1 MKLPVVLAALL
12 ALALP
17 ATAAAQ
23 PAPPTAP
30 RLTVVISV
38 DQLST
43 ELWNQYRPTF
53 RGGLARLSREALAFD
68 GYQAHAATE
77 TCPGHSTILTGA
89 HPARTGIVANNWI
102 DQRVAR
108 PKKEVYCAEDVART
122 PASGYTVSLANLRVP
137 TLGDRLKAARP
148 GSRVVSVAGKDRAAA
163 MLGGRSADQVWWW
176 SGGDFTSNLTARPAP
191 AVARANAA
199 IAQRLAQPRQ
209 ALIPPPHCESRAR
222 SITLPGGRVL
232 NTNRFA
238 RAAGD
243 NAAFRLSPEM
253 DAATLALGAAL
264 ADELQLGRRQG
275 QTDLLALGL
284 SATDYIGH
292 AYGSGGL
299 EMCLQLASLDRDL
312 GDFLR
317 HLDRTVGDY
326 MVVLTADHGVLDVPE
341 RGTRPGSRRLD
352 AALTV
357 KALDDAIRP
366 GLGLTA
372 PALLGE
378 GIGGDLYV
386 SAALPSATRE
396 RVMAEAERRLR
407 AHPDVHSVH
416 RGVQIARLPVPTGPA
431 SRWTVPQRIRASY
444 DPARSGDL
452 YVVLKEG
459 IQPIATPGPTYAAT
473 HGSVWDYDRR
483 VPLLFWRGPM
493 ARGPGGEAMTVDI
506 APTLARVLG
515 VPVPAGE
522 MDGRPLDLPRN
533 NDILERPRT
542 Q

>member
-1 MKLPVVLAALL
+1 MKPLFALL

-17 ATAAAQ
+17 AAAAAQ
-23 PAPPTAP
+23 PAPAPSTAP
-30 RLTVVISV
+30 RLTVVISI
-38 DQLST
+38 DQLSSD
-43 ELWNQYRPTF
+43 LWEQYRPTF
-53 RGGLARLSREALAFD
+53 RGGLARLSREGLAFD
-68 GYQAHAATE
+68 GYQAHAASE

-108 PKKEVYCAEDVART
+108 PKKEVYCAEDVTRT

-148 GSRVVSVAGKDRAAA
+148 ASRVVSVAGKDRAAA

-176 SGGDFTSNLTARPAP
+176 SGGDFTSNLTARPAQ

-199 IAQRLAQPRQ
+199 IAQRLAQARP
-209 ALIPPPHCESRAR
+209 ALVPPPHCESRAR
-222 SITLPGGRVL
+222 PITLPGGRVL

-264 ADELQLGRRQG
+264 ADELELGRAPGR
-275 QTDLLALGL
+275 TDLLALGL

-299 EMCLQLASLDRDL
+299 ETCLQLASLDRDL

-341 RGTRPGSRRLD
+341 RGTRPGARRIDPNLS
-352 AALTV
+352 V
-357 KALDDAIRP
+357 KALNEQVRVAVGATGP
-366 GLGLTA
+366 V
-372 PALLGE
+372 LLGE
-378 GIGGDLYV
+378 GVGDLYV
-386 SAALPSATRE
+386 TANLTAATRD
-396 RVMAEAERRLR
+396 RVLAEAERRLR

-416 RGVQIARLPVPTGPA
+416 RGTDIGRLPLPPAPA
-431 SRWTVPQRIRASY
+431 SRWTVPQRLRASY

-452 YVVLKEG
+452 LVVLKEG
-459 IQPIATPGPTYAAT
+459 IQPIAVPGPTYAAT

-483 VPLLFWRGPM
+483 VPILFWRGAM
-493 ARGPGGEAMTVDI
+493 GRGGGGEAMTVDI
-506 APTLARVLG
+506 APTLARLLA
-515 VPVPAGE
+515 VPVPAGQ
-522 MDGRPLDLPRN
+522 MDGRALDLPPR
-533 NDILERPRT
+533 NDIMRN
-542 Q
+542 